1 MKAAVHKLGDLGMV
15 AEASKSTQSV
25 LFTPARLTVKKVFT
39 NLLAIANMSGN
50 KSQNKKVQPAAV
62 VPCGCG
68 CDATPLLTRRV
79 FFFFALQ
86 LGMIRKMMVACKDKE
101 CRYLVRGLQG
111 KLRIGLAERTV
122 LSALAHAVALTPP
135 CASPPIPDL
144 RTTMPPDEVRG

>member
-1 MKAAVHKLGDLGMV
+1 MLTWICGPQCTGRSTRDVKAAVHKLGDLGMV

-68 CDATPLLTRRV
+68 CDATPLV
-79 FFFFALQ
+79 DAAPPACFFFLPYSWA
-86 LGMIRKMMVACKDKE
+86 
-101 CRYLVRGLQG
+101 
-111 KLRIGLAERTV
+111 
-122 LSALAHAVALTPP
+122 
-135 CASPPIPDL
+135 
-144 RTTMPPDEVRG
+144 

>member
-1 MKAAVHKLGDLGMV
+1 MHKLGDLGMV

-68 CDATPLLTRRV
+68 CDATPLV
-79 FFFFALQ
+79 DAAPPACFFFLPYSWA
-86 LGMIRKMMVACKDKE
+86 
-101 CRYLVRGLQG
+101 
-111 KLRIGLAERTV
+111 
-122 LSALAHAVALTPP
+122 
-135 CASPPIPDL
+135 
-144 RTTMPPDEVRG
+144 

>member
-1 MKAAVHKLGDLGMV
+1 MPALPWSRGRAPGSSVDHSPAGVLTWICGPQCTGRSTRDVKAAVHKLGDLGMV

-68 CDATPLLTRRV
+68 CDATPLLEAARPVSSPRRQW
-79 FFFFALQ
+79 AQ
-86 LGMIRKMMVACKDKE
+86 EDM
-101 CRYLVRGLQG
+101 
-111 KLRIGLAERTV
+111 
-122 LSALAHAVALTPP
+122 
-135 CASPPIPDL
+135 
-144 RTTMPPDEVRG
+144 